1 MPNRYLDALIECGG
15 DPYTRAEAILDMQ
28 RSNALNPASTA
39 GSRATNTPSASATA
53 SNALPSSSISTSRL
67 AQPEPQIRKGGA
79 SSPANNHRAEGATAL
94 PKARA

>member
-39 GSRATNTPSASATA
+39 GSRATNTPSAPATA
-53 SNALPSSSISTSRL
+53 SNALPSSSISH
-67 AQPEPQIRKGGA
+67 QPT
-79 SSPANNHRAEGATAL
+79 SPARATNPEGRGFQ
-94 PKARA
+94 PRQ